1 MKGLKLGIIT
11 ILTIV
16 FVGNVSAQ
24 DSKGQWAI
32 SAGVNIV
39 DVRGGDDFCVERWRY
54 TRDLHHSI
62 RRQRRMCIGDR
73 CGAVRCRCEIKV
85 SAANGWSR

>member
-32 SAGVNIV
+32 SAGVNII
-39 DVRGGDDFCVERWRY
+39 DVRGGDDFSGRFNDYLGNSDWNW
-54 TRDLHHSI
+54 
-62 RRQRRMCIGDR
+62 
-73 CGAVRCRCEIKV
+73 
-85 SAANGWSR
+85 ANSPLSRITAETYLSDALTLIVDNI